1 MLGQKSCCMRRAFS
15 LLSVHF
21 WETSLVC
28 SSEIAFFSVLCSSL
42 IMFRYLLSVLQSHS
56 LIVSCLSLS
65 HLCNPPLHHLQLIST
80 NNDYSRALV
89 QSYKLMHTQAWCPRG
104 VHKQTAHWTVL
115 RDGETSSLVWC
126 EHGCALVVW
135 VMIHWCTVT
144 ATYQPE
150 ERRRHRKSSSVIF
163 TLLQTHGP
171 VSFFNSHCH
180 QLCRTS
186 VCSLAFHYCTWRD
199 SGGDDGRRDHA
210 PPRSGERCHL
220 QFVDGGGGE
229 TGQLVLQGGV
239 GQGTL
244 LTTCLCI
251 RDFPPQHVACGVS
264 STHWFIKGAG
274 RHKPRVSTQTHTH
287 T

>member
-28 SSEIAFFSVLCSSL
+28 SSEIEFFSVLCSSL

-115 RDGETSSLVWC
+115 RDAVNLKPC
-126 EHGCALVVW
+126 VVW
-135 VMIHWCTVT
+135 TWMCVGCVGDDSWVHC
-144 ATYQPE
+144 
-150 ERRRHRKSSSVIF
+150 
-163 TLLQTHGP
+163 
-171 VSFFNSHCH
+171 NSH
-180 QLCRTS
+180 LSAR
-186 VCSLAFHYCTWRD
+186 
-199 SGGDDGRRDHA
+199 GK
-210 PPRSGERCHL
+210 
-220 QFVDGGGGE
+220 
-229 TGQLVLQGGV
+229 
-239 GQGTL
+239 
-244 LTTCLCI
+244 TT
-251 RDFPPQHVACGVS
+251 AS
-264 STHWFIKGAG
+264 
-274 RHKPRVSTQTHTH
+274 
-287 T
+287 